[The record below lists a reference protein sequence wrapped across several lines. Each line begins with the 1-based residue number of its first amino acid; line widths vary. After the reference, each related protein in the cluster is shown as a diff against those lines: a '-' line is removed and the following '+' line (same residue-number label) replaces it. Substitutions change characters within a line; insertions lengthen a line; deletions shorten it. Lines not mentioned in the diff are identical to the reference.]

1 MTVYNATEIAK
12 ADNDTL
18 YQWMA
23 NAFTTTTCIGHTK
36 GAMNLEAAETYRE
49 ELSKRG
55 VDVGGKDA
63 LHLFRGDKE
72 LRSKLHEVGVFN
84 GDGAW

>member
-1 MTVYNATEIAK
+1 MTVYEKTEIAK

-23 NAFTTTTCIGHTK
+23 NAFKTTTCLGHTK
-36 GAMNLEAAETYRE
+36 GAMNEAAAETYRE
-49 ELSKRG
+49 ELAKRG

-63 LHLFRGDKE
+63 LHLFRGDDK
-72 LRSKLHEVGVFN
+72 LRDKLYKVGVFN

>member
-1 MTVYNATEIAK
+1 MTVYDKTEIAK
-12 ADNDTL
+12 ADTDTL

-36 GAMNLEAAETYRE
+36 GAMNLEAAETYRA
-49 ELSKRG
+49 ELAKRG

-63 LHLFRGDKE
+63 LHLFRGDDK
-72 LRSKLHEVGVFN
+72 LRGKLFDVGVFN

>member
-49 ELSKRG
+49 ELAKRG

>member
-1 MTVYNATEIAK
+1 MTVYEKTEIAK
-12 ADNDTL
+12 ADTDTL

-36 GAMNLEAAETYRE
+36 GAMNLEAAETYRA
-49 ELSKRG
+49 ELAKRG

-63 LHLFRGDKE
+63 LHLFRGDDK
-72 LRSKLHEVGVFN
+72 LRGKLFDVGVFN

>member
-1 MTVYNATEIAK
+1 MTVYEKTEIAK
-12 ADNDTL
+12 ADTDTL

-36 GAMNLEAAETYRE
+36 GAMNLEAAETYRA
-49 ELSKRG
+49 ELAKRG

-63 LHLFRGDKE
+63 LHLFRGDDK
-72 LRSKLHEVGVFN
+72 LRSKLFDVGVFN

>member
-36 GAMNLEAAETYRE
+36 GEMNLAAAERYRA
-49 ELSKRG
+49 ELTKRG
-55 VDVGGKDA
+55 VDVGGEDA

-72 LRSKLHEVGVFN
+72 LRSKLHDAGVFN
-84 GDGAW
+84 GDGAY